1 MSESVYTRSLLKFG
15 ARWLVRLALLAFAL
29 LVAAAITVVVVLPR
43 ATDGSA
49 MTVLTGSMTPKIP
62 VGSIV
67 LVRPVDPGTLE
78 VGDIATYQAKPD
90 EDTYITHRITKIH
103 QTDNGLTFTFK
114 GDANRGPDLDVVPA
128 VAIRGQVWFHVPYLG
143 TIRDGLHGKGGISL
157 VVMILLAGYAVTQ
170 LSGGLRDR
178 KRKNG
183 QPGSGGDQEDVTPS
197 LIVGRP
203 LIVATLA
210 RPDTDEP
217 PVELVRRWTGL
228 LLRSDES
235 TYTFLVAPPEGG
247 VEAALELLFV
257 QHPLHVEVWDAPTIV
272 AGASTE
278 VRLSASTQV
287 SGAATD

>member
-1 MSESVYTRSLLKFG
+1 MNEANRSRSL
-15 ARWLVRLALLAFAL
+15 ARAAVKWCARLVLLALALLVL
-29 LVAAAITVVVVLPR
+29 AAITVSVVLPR
-43 ATDGSA
+43 ASHGA
-49 MTVLTGSMTPKIP
+49 ALTVLTGSMTPKIP
-62 VGSIV
+62 VGSVV
-67 LVRPVDPGTLE
+67 LIRPVDPGTLE
-78 VGDIATYQAKPD
+78 VGDVATYQVKPD
-90 EDTYITHRITKIH
+90 EQTFITHRITKIH
-103 QTDNGLTFTFK
+103 QTDKGLTFTFK
-114 GDANRGPDLDVVPA
+114 GDANRGADIDDVPA
-128 VAIRGQVWFHVPYLG
+128 GAIRGEVWFHVPYLG

-157 VVMILLAGYAVTQ
+157 VAMILLAGYALTQ
-170 LSGGLRDR
+170 LSGGLRER
-178 KRKNG
+178 KKKDG
-183 QPGSGGDQEDVTPS
+183 EPEADDQAPS
-197 LIVGRP
+197 MTIDRP

-217 PVELVRRWTGL
+217 PIELVRRWTGL

-287 SGAATD
+287 SSATD